1 VRAQRRSIRE
11 KPSDFLFDPKDSICL
26 VREIAGA
33 KFAKAGLNVVHT
45 LRRRQGVEMTSMHLR
60 ENMYMVTVYLTDHP
74 QAQDVWKDGRHSMR
88 PAVKAGA
95 ISLFDMRYHWEGD
108 NMAPFEALNF
118 FIPDV
123 AFDETARELGSSFSA
138 FSYDVE
144 REYRDAISTSLAH
157 ALLPALDR
165 PTEIPS
171 LFIDQMFSA
180 LRTHLLVTYCGLDPS
195 EATPGVKLSD
205 FHIARIK
212 EMLLDD
218 RGADRSVSELAVACG
233 FSTGHFTRAFKR
245 TLGTSPHQ
253 WLLEQKVA
261 YAKSLLRGKQSVSE
275 IALASGFADQSH
287 MTRVFLRKVGV
298 APAGWRRLMRGPPD
312 ILE

>member
-1 VRAQRRSIRE
+1 MKGQRRLVGE

-33 KFAKAGLNVVHT
+33 KFAKAGLNAVHT
-45 LRRRQGVEMTSMHLR
+45 LRRRQGAEMTSMHLR

-74 QAQDVWKDGRHSMR
+74 EAQDVWKDGHHAMR
-88 PAVKAGA
+88 PAMKAGA

-118 FIPDV
+118 FIPDL

-144 REYRDAISTSLAH
+144 REYRDEVATSLAR

-165 PTEIPS
+165 PAEMPM
-171 LFIDQMFSA
+171 LFVDQMFSA
-180 LRTHLLVTYCGLDPS
+180 LRTHLLVAYCGLDPT
-195 EATPGVKLSD
+195 EAMPGAKLSD
-205 FHIARIK
+205 HQMARIK
-212 EMLLDD
+212 ELLLDD
-218 RGADRSVSELAVACG
+218 LSADRSVAELAAACRL
-233 FSTGHFTRAFKR
+233 SAGHFARAFRR

-253 WLLEQKVA
+253 WLLEQRVA
-261 YAKSLLRGKQSVSE
+261 HAKCLLQEKQSISE
-275 IALASGFADQSH
+275 IAYASGFADQSH
-287 MTRVFLRKVGV
+287 MTRVFLRKVGITPG
-298 APAGWRRLMRGPPD
+298 AWRRIKNSGA
-312 ILE
+312 